1 MRGKADETE
10 HLPWGFRAWCHRR
23 RR

>member
-10 HLPWGFRAWCHRR
+10 QLPWGFRAWCHRR